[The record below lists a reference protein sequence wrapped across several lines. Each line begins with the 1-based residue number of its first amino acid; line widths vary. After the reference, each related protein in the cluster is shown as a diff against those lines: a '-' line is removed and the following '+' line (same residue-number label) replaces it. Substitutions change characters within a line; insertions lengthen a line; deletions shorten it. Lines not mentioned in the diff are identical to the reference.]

1 MSSAKWWKYRC
12 GAERVWTSWSSL
24 GRSVEGILADAIAHF
39 GGFGEIVVVS
49 RDNDSF
55 EPPEGLPAV
64 EVSKFEPQ
72 TGARYTVVANG
83 GTAAQLVP
91 VLLRLVRAGVALKVY
106 DLQRDGVRELS

>member
-1 MSSAKWWKYRC
+1 MVR
-12 GAERVWTSWSSL
+12 EEVWTFSSSFSVA
-24 GRSVEGILADAIAHF
+24 RSRVLTDAIAHF
-39 GGFGEIVVVS
+39 GGFGEIIVVS

-72 TGARYTVVANG
+72 PGARYTVVAND